1 MTDNNQELAQDNNA
15 KAPSEWKNREIG
27 ALWKKSGK
35 TQNYFSGKINVA
47 NFNDDESINVVGFA
61 NTKKSSENSPDVIL
75 YTSPNTSNNS
85 LDLDSKKSE
94 PSSGDKIE
102 DESPEI

>member
-1 MTDNNQELAQDNNA
+1 MTDSNKESAQNDNA
-15 KAPSEWKNREIG
+15 KTSEWKNREIG
-27 ALWKKSGK
+27 ALWKKTGK

-47 NFNDDESINVVGFA
+47 NFSDDESINVVGFA
-61 NTKKSSENSPDVIL
+61 NTKKSSANSPDVIL
-75 YTSPNTSNNS
+75 YTSPNSSNNS

-94 PSSGDKIE
+94 SSSDNNVE